1 MKTITYSDGNYVC
14 VLTEEDLEKL
24 KPITDKISNINFAL
38 EKLKENRAKLFNELD
53 EALRPHMKPV
63 ETKQTFYSKI
73 FKI

>member
-24 KPITDKISNINFAL
+24 KPITDKIGNINFAMEQL
-38 EKLKENRAKLFNELD
+38 TKHREKLYLELNA
-53 EALRPHMKPV
+53 ALEPYVHPIQHKS
-63 ETKQTFYSKI
+63 TFFKKI